1 MSPTDSNKENSLTR
15 NGCFICCCMLVGLP
29 ATAYSQQ
36 WNFEPVVRLTAQY
49 NDNTQL
55 TTDDSAI
62 IDSTAFTVDANG
74 RFVRRGQS
82 SEVRIAPRIRSK
94 IYTDNVFEDTN
105 DYFFDFFA
113 AKNLERSSY
122 GLQARYAQE
131 DVLTAELDDPDFD
144 NPDVNRPVDLDTGR
158 VRVGTNRESIIFSPY
173 FNHEWTE
180 TIGFLVNADYVDV
193 SYDQNQLNLTDY
205 TNATLGTGISY
216 KTSNRST
223 WSLIVFGD
231 DYEAISGAN
240 RSQSQTIGAGLEL
253 RHEFSPT
260 MDGKIAVGYQEVD
273 SDVTSG
279 GVTVSE
285 SNGGTVYSA
294 GITKKGDVSR
304 VVLDASRTVDPGGT
318 GFLQDRTQF
327 RLRYTRQLSPKM
339 FGDFNARIQNTKE
352 ISPAPIVSIE
362 RNYQRYGAGLEW
374 RISRIWS
381 VRGDY
386 RYTEQDFDQTVGSA
400 SSNEFGISLIYDPA
414 RRAR

>member
-1 MSPTDSNKENSLTR
+1 MFLKKTNTDNILMRYSLCILLSTL
-15 NGCFICCCMLVGLP
+15 LVLP
-29 ATAYSQQ
+29 ITALAQL
-36 WNFEPVVRLTAQY
+36 WKFEPIVSLTAQY

-82 SEVRIAPRIRSK
+82 SEVRIAPRVRSK
-94 IYTDNVFEDTN
+94 IYTDNFFEDTN

-113 AKNLERSSY
+113 AKNLERSNY

-144 NPDVNRPVDLDTGR
+144 NPDVNNPLNLDSGR
-158 VRVGTNRESIIFSPY
+158 FRIGTNRESIIFSPY

-193 SYDQNQLNLTDY
+193 SYDQNQLSLTDY

-216 KTSNRST
+216 KTSIRST

-231 DYEAISGAN
+231 DYDAISGTD

-260 MDGKIAVGYQEVD
+260 MDGKVAVGYQEVD

-285 SNGGTVYSA
+285 SGGGTVYSA
-294 GITKKGDVSR
+294 GITKRGAISR

-339 FGDFNARIQNTKE
+339 SGDFNARIQNTKE
-352 ISPAPIVSIE
+352 ISPEPIVSIE
-362 RNYQRYGAGLEW
+362 RNYQRYGVGLQW